1 MVPDPTGRSLMTNP
15 GRPSACSYLHGSQR
29 RPSTDNQ
36 GLVFGEEI
44 LIQAFELNCPAGA
57 DSDPMLNHEV
67 CQVLAIE

>member
-1 MVPDPTGRSLMTNP
+1 MRAVTCTSG
-15 GRPSACSYLHGSQR
+15 R

-36 GLVFGEEI
+36 GSIVLGEEI

-57 DSDPMLNHEV
+57 DSDHMLNHEV